1 MRWPDDRPHPMRRD
15 VQHRDRAQAEWYIR
29 TAAEAAFV
37 MSDGTQRAMDGQL
50 IHRTVVTTPWEPVP
64 EETT

>member
-1 MRWPDDRPHPMRRD
+1 
-15 VQHRDRAQAEWYIR
+15 
-29 TAAEAAFV
+29 